1 MKMVSFG
8 AVRGGKIAD
17 SHSEWPPWSRFPH
30 VGGQES
36 GCACLLKP
44 KKTFEL
50 KLITFWGGIST
61 LAVHGNILD
70 VISRQKLN

>member
-1 MKMVSFG
+1 
-8 AVRGGKIAD
+8 
-17 SHSEWPPWSRFPH
+17 

-50 KLITFWGGIST
+50 KLITFGGGIST